1 MTQNYSKSLRTL
13 ILVVFIG
20 IISTAFTQNDSIEKT
35 EVSIDSTKKSKHYF
49 ELSLG
54 QSILFVSDSKL
65 QDIQTE
71 EAVIVPTNAKLFFAE
86 LRPDKKLRIPI
97 FFNLPTESRQYI
109 INGELVSKRASPTL
123 GAGLQYRAFRLPIG
137 KKSAVEFEAGPLA
150 SVLIDQNKSLRFAP
164 IVAGRFRF
172 VKNEDMVLYIG
183 SSYSIGID
191 AFGMLFGIGYVF

>member
-13 ILVVFIG
+13 ILIVFIG
-20 IISTAFTQNDSIEKT
+20 IISNAFGQNDSIEKT
-35 EVSIDSTKKSKHYF
+35 EVSIDSTKKNKHFF

-65 QDIQTE
+65 QDIQTD

>member
-1 MTQNYSKSLRTL
+1 MKTHTYFSATLSFILLMMASKATYCQDTL
-13 ILVVFIG
+13 
-20 IISTAFTQNDSIEKT
+20 ASIKA
-35 EVSIDSTKKSKHYF
+35 DSTKKSKHYF

-54 QSILFVSDSKL
+54 QTLLFVSDSKL
-65 QDIQTE
+65 EDILSE

-97 FFNLPTESRQYI
+97 FFNLPTESKQYI
-109 INGELVSKRASPTL
+109 VNGELISKRASPTF
-123 GAGLQYRAFRLPIG
+123 GVGIQYRAFRLPIG

-150 SVLIDQNKSLRFAP
+150 SLLIDQNKSLRFAP
-164 IVAGRFRF
+164 VVAGRFRF
-172 VKNEDMVLYIG
+172 VKNEDLVLYIG

>member
-1 MTQNYSKSLRTL
+1 MKNQTSFATALSFFLLLMASGSMYSQDTL
-13 ILVVFIG
+13 TSVK
-20 IISTAFTQNDSIEKT
+20 ADSVRKN
-35 EVSIDSTKKSKHYF
+35 KHYF

-54 QSILFVSDSKL
+54 QTLLFVSDSKL
-65 QDIQTE
+65 EDIQTE

-109 INGELVSKRASPTL
+109 INGELVSKRASPTF
-123 GAGLQYRAFRLPIG
+123 GAGIQYRAFRLTIG

-150 SVLIDQNKSLRFAP
+150 SLLIDQNKSLRFAP

-172 VKNEDMVLYIG
+172 VRNEDMVLYVG

>member
-1 MTQNYSKSLRTL
+1 MNQNYSKSLLTL
-13 ILVVFIG
+13 IFVVFTG
-20 IISTAFTQNDSIEKT
+20 IISTTFAQNDTIEKK
-35 EVSIDSTKKSKHYF
+35 EISIDSTKKNKHYF

-172 VKNEDMVLYIG
+172 VRNEDMVLYLG

>member
-13 ILVVFIG
+13 ILIVFIG
-20 IISTAFTQNDSIEKT
+20 IISNAFGQNDSIEKT
-35 EVSIDSTKKSKHYF
+35 EVSIDSTKKNKHYF

-172 VKNEDMVLYIG
+172 VRNEDMVIYIG
-183 SSYSIGID
+183 SSYSVGID

>member
-1 MTQNYSKSLRTL
+1 MNQNYSKSLRTL

-20 IISTAFTQNDSIEKT
+20 IISTTFAQNDSIEKM
-35 EVSIDSTKKSKHYF
+35 EISIDSTKKNKHYF

-137 KKSAVEFEAGPLA
+137 KNRRLNLRPDHWQVCSLIRISPCALLLLLQAVSA
-150 SVLIDQNKSLRFAP
+150 S
-164 IVAGRFRF
+164 
-172 VKNEDMVLYIG
+172 
-183 SSYSIGID
+183 
-191 AFGMLFGIGYVF
+191 

>member
-1 MTQNYSKSLRTL
+1 MKNQTPLPTALSFILLMMISGPLFSQDTL
-13 ILVVFIG
+13 VLVK
-20 IISTAFTQNDSIEKT
+20 A
-35 EVSIDSTKKSKHYF
+35 DSTKKNKHYF

-54 QSILFVSDSKL
+54 QTLLFVSDSKL

-86 LRPDKKLRIPI
+86 LRPDKKFRIPV

-109 INGELVSKRASPTL
+109 INGELVSKRASPTF
-123 GAGLQYRAFRLPIG
+123 GVGLQYRAFRLTIG
-137 KKSAVEFEAGPLA
+137 KKSAIEFEAGPLA
-150 SVLIDQNKSLRFAP
+150 SLLIDQNKSLRFAP

-172 VKNEDMVLYIG
+172 VRNEDMVLYIG
-183 SSYSIGID
+183 SSYSLGIN